1 MLPREVFLCAICN
14 ISSGSCSED
23 CAFCT
28 QSAHY
33 HADIELYKQKP
44 LEKIVAEARKAHEH
58 QALGFCLVS
67 AGRGL
72 DDRTLRFVCES
83 AEAIKC
89 EIPNLNLIACNG
101 LASKFQLQILKDH
114 GIFSYNHNLESSENY
129 YTKICSTHTW
139 RSRYETCEA
148 VKEVG
153 LELCC
158 GGIFGMGEC
167 EEDRYDLV
175 DAITSL
181 SPSSVTV
188 NFFHPNPVL
197 PLQKN
202 LDTDAAIFWI
212 NSLRE
217 NLSESM
223 IMVAGG
229 RELIFESK
237 EREMFEAG
245 ANAIVIGDY
254 LTTSGNA
261 VNQDLQMIDKL
272 GLKVARHCER

>member
-1 MLPREVFLCAICN
+1 MLPREIFLCAICN
-14 ISSGSCSED
+14 ISSGSCAED

-33 HADIELYKQKP
+33 HADIEVYKQKP
-44 LEKIVAEARKAHEH
+44 LEQIVSEARKAHEH

-67 AGRGL
+67 AGRGI

-83 AEAIKC
+83 AEAIKR
-89 EIPNLNLIACNG
+89 EVPKLNLIACNG
-101 LASKFQLQILKDH
+101 LATKAQLRTLKDH
-114 GIFSYNHNLESSENY
+114 GIFSYNHNLESSEDY
-129 YTKICSTHTW
+129 YAKICSTHSW

-158 GGIFGMGEC
+158 GGIFGMGES
-167 EEDRYDLV
+167 EEDRRDLV
-175 DAITSL
+175 EAIVSL
-181 SPSSVTV
+181 SPSSVAV
-188 NFFHPNPVL
+188 NFFHPNSAL

-202 LDTDAAIFWI
+202 IDTTEALFWI
-212 NSLRE
+212 SNLRE
-217 NLSESM
+217 KLSDSM

-229 RELIFESK
+229 RELIFGSREK
-237 EREMFEAG
+237 EMFDAG

-254 LTTSGNA
+254 LTTAGNA
-261 VNQDLQMIDKL
+261 SQQDLQLLDKL
-272 GLKVARHCER
+272 GLKVAQHCER